1 MLEVKRTDQSTPT
14 KLHSDNTNSTVTDLC
29 CPPPSTILKRK
40 NGECFIETTRQLNLV
55 PRCHF
60 HGQGIYMGSMDATG
74 SANQP
79 KMMQLVTVNGTV
91 KRSGAGPSICLVDF
105 GINENA
111 YFFRVVLPGM
121 RRNEI
126 AGNLSCDI
134 ERDGTVHIKGVATI
148 DSGILK
154 DSPRVFHTS
163 VQQHAPRGHSPFL
176 LNCPGDS

>member
-1 MLEVKRTDQSTPT
+1 
-14 KLHSDNTNSTVTDLC
+14 
-29 CPPPSTILKRK
+29 
-40 NGECFIETTRQLNLV
+40 
-55 PRCHF
+55 
-60 HGQGIYMGSMDATG
+60 MDASG

-163 VQQHAPRGHSPFL
+163 VQQHALRGHSPFL